1 MNFQELETK
10 IKHLIA
16 TDKVEAAIKL
26 LLTHFHND
34 ERLDDILLQSG
45 RYHSTEDAR
54 RKGIIDFAE
63 VQKTLSQLRGNIL
76 AFIRLEK
83 EEAAL
88 ASESNTENL
97 SHADHTIAHF
107 RLSMASVCVIWI
119 LNTTVNEP
127 FGLTIGHIHKLSK
140 LKSRKV
146 IVTSLQ
152 EMVKTNVINKQKV
165 GQATHW
171 KLADKGKVLAQ
182 ELEHSLLFDVITK

>member
-76 AFIRLEK
+76 TFIRLEK

-88 ASESNTENL
+88 ERASNTSNL
-97 SHADHTIAHF
+97 SNADHTIAQF
-107 RLSMASVCVIWI
+107 RLSLASVCVIWI
-119 LNTTVNEP
+119 LSTAVNDP
-127 FGLTIGHIHKLSK
+127 LGLTIGHIHKLSK
-140 LKSRKV
+140 LKSRKL
-146 IVTSLQ
+146 IVTALQ
-152 EMVKTNVINKQKV
+152 EMVKANVINKQKV

-171 KLADKGKVLAQ
+171 KLAEKGKVLVQ
-182 ELEHSLLFDVITK
+182 ELEHSLLFDVIMK